1 MFCLQWGCHIKSRTM
16 LVSRLIII
24 ISYVY
29 PSPTLRII
37 VNLSP
42 PSMLCIEYSICYLK
56 VFWLSGT
63 GKIFVNY
70 SRITQCSEASTCL
83 NSPGLPHVKIYCKV
97 WSEVVAGIF
106 NSHSIQWEWMNKRE
120 IWVTYCVI
128 LESFENSELN
138 LPWRKR
144 RTNM

>member
-1 MFCLQWGCHIKSRTM
+1 MFCLPCYGLSHKIQNHARFSIYHHHIICISIANFTYNCKSFTTFYA
-16 LVSRLIII
+16 LHWIF
-24 ISYVY
+24 YF
-29 PSPTLRII
+29 
-37 VNLSP
+37 
-42 PSMLCIEYSICYLK
+42 K

-70 SRITQCSEASTCL
+70 SRIAQYSEASACL

-138 LPWRKR
+138 LPRRKR